1 MMAASVTL
9 SGCGDDFLEVTPP
22 TSNPIEEYFT
32 TRAHVYESLVSA
44 YDPLQ
49 WPDWAMGQYNPVNI
63 MSDIMADDIWPGG
76 ASSTDNQYWPHDEL
90 QRQSRE
96 LHVGS
101 LDL

>member
-49 WPDWAMGQYNPVNI
+49 
-63 MSDIMADDIWPGG
+63 
-76 ASSTDNQYWPHDEL
+76 
-90 QRQSRE
+90 
-96 LHVGS
+96 
-101 LDL
+101 